1 MFHFC
6 IPLKRKK
13 TFSFLKFP
21 GGVEMEHRAKQV
33 NVKWTGEPDT
43 NQNSS
48 NLNKESD
55 HLNHNLNLLSDISK
69 INRLILSKL

>member
-1 MFHFC
+1 
-6 IPLKRKK
+6 
-13 TFSFLKFP
+13 
-21 GGVEMEHRAKQV
+21 MEHRAKRV